1 MAGTIK
7 ALFLDIDGTLISGG
21 TGPFQDDIEQI
32 EKARRR
38 GHKVFL
44 NTGRSLAFIPRM
56 IREASFF
63 DGIVAGGGAHV
74 LLGGETIYHKWIPQ
88 DLLSEVAA
96 LYLKNGKWCLLEGEA
111 ENLIINEKDGPYPR
125 VLHRDD
131 FSGKYAGILITKL
144 TMDKRFAPEEQAFLE
159 KHFHIY
165 DLGIHAEGI
174 IRGESKA
181 AGMEIVLKA
190 LGISRRN
197 SIAIGDSE
205 NDITMIR
212 HAGIGIAM
220 GNACAALKAAAAEI
234 TAPCGQGGIARA
246 IERHLS

>member
-21 TGPFQDDIEQI
+21 TGPFQDDTEQI

-38 GHKVFL
+38 GHRVFL
-44 NTGRSLAFIPRM
+44 NTGRSLAFIPRT

-74 LLGGETIYHKWIPQ
+74 LLGGETIYHKWIPP

-96 LYLKNGKWCLLEGEA
+96 LYLKNGKWCLLEGET

-125 VLHRDD
+125 VLRRDD

-144 TMDKRFAPEEQAFLE
+144 TMDKRFTPEEQAFLE

-165 DLGIHAEGI
+165 DLGMHAEGI

-190 LGISRRN
+190 LGISRKN

-220 GNACAALKAAAAEI
+220 GNACAALKASAAEI
-234 TAPCGQGGIARA
+234 TAPCGRGGIARA